1 MIRFITGLNF
11 LGVLAVAVL
20 CAAQWQTNSRLSLRA
35 DDLEKIRQQQTAK
48 LSEQGKSLKDDAADL
63 DDLRR
68 RLELSESDLADTHK
82 KLELASAQRDQLKN
96 ALSQWQHAVAD
107 RDAALKQAA
116 QQIQKIAAER
126 NEAIQKF
133 NDLADKYNA
142 LVKDAH
148 GSP

>member
-35 DDLEKIRQQQTAK
+35 GDLEKIRQQQTAK
-48 LSEQGKSLKDDAADL
+48 LSEQEKSLKDDAADL

-82 KLELASAQRDQLKN
+82 KLELSNAQCDQLKN
-96 ALSQWQHAVAD
+96 TLTQWQRAVAD
-107 RDAALKQAA
+107 RDAALKQAG

-126 NEAIQKF
+126 NDAVQKF
-133 NDLADKYNA
+133 NDLADKYNT

-148 GSP
+148 GSQ